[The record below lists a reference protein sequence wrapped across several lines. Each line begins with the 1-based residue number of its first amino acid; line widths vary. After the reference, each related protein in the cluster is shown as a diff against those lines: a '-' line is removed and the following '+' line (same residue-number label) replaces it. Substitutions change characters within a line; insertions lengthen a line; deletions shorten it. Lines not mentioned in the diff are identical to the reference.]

1 MYTYSFNNLFIGQ
14 KAGTETET
22 SKLLSRSNRP
32 HTLNY
37 SQKLNIKCKTAF
49 NTVTKGD

>member
-14 KAGTETET
+14 KASTETEI
-22 SKLLSRSNRP
+22 SKLLSRSKQT
-32 HTLNY
+32 TLNY